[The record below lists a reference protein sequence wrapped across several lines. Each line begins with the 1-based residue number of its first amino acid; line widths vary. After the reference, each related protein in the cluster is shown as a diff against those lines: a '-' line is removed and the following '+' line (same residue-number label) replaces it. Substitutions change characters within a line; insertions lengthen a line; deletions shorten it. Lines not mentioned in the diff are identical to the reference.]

1 MSPPLRETRSS
12 PGLRPGCQSG
22 LRPSV
27 AAPLWG
33 RSPDQGLL
41 SRAALGP
48 RSSPAPGAPGL
59 LRWIWIWILD
69 SCPAAQ
75 EHLFSSVLLAEKFKA
90 RFGSLSSPLRDSG
103 LLLLSH
109 LSFRPN
115 SLDLFKP
122 LALCAFWRATPTLPR
137 EKEDKYTKGSSSLVI
152 TQGVTIHG
160 M

>member
-1 MSPPLRETRSS
+1 MSPHSE
-12 PGLRPGCQSG
+12 RPGALLDTGQAVRVGSG
-22 LRPSV
+22 PAWRPRCGDAVQTKGS
-27 AAPLWG
+27 
-33 RSPDQGLL
+33 
-41 SRAALGP
+41 SRAPIFPCTGSTWPPAL
-48 RSSPAPGAPGL
+48 
-59 LRWIWIWILD
+59 IWIWILD
-69 SCPAAQ
+69 FCPAAQ
-75 EHLFSSVLLAEKFKA
+75 EHLFSSVLLAEKFNA

-122 LALCAFWRATPTLPR
+122 LALCAFWRATPTLSR
-137 EKEDKYTKGSSSLVI
+137 EKQDKYTKGSLSLVI